1 MTTHKISPAPAGTFS
16 SAFVLPVTRD
26 GRVLLARERRG
37 NEEKFALLG
46 GKAHPKEDA
55 FACAAREAKEETGGA
70 LSAVTCLRVARGA
83 GGKGEVVEYKHPA
96 HPAASRCVAM
106 MHDLVVPADATVD
119 QRFDIKEAARL
130 RAKSENGLR
139 QPAIA
144 KKKRASKTVQ
154 LGTSFVPLADL
165 RNHQWRQEHMF
176 TFPHNVLAARLLETM

>member
-1 MTTHKISPAPAGTFS
+1 MQKMEPATAGTFS

-37 NEEKFALLG
+37 NEEKLALLG
-46 GKAHPKEDA
+46 GKAHPNEDA
-55 FACAAREAKEETGGA
+55 FACAAREAMEETGGA
-70 LSAVTCLRVARGA
+70 LSTVSCLRIARGA

-106 MHDLVVPADATVD
+106 MHDLVVPVDADVD
-119 QRFDIKEAARL
+119 RRFDAKEAVRL
-130 RAKSENGLR
+130 QAKSEKSVR

-154 LGTSFVPLADL
+154 IGTSFVPIDDL
-165 RNHQWRQEHMF
+165 RNQQWRQEHMF
-176 TFPHNVLAARLLETM
+176 TFPHNVLAARLLATM